1 MSSLFPPS
9 AMPTPDLSHLT
20 ESDYDQV
27 YEPAEDS
34 FLLLDALEQELPQLR
49 SLKPTLAVE
58 VGGGSGI
65 ISTAL
70 SLQLPH
76 TYFIVTDVNKT
87 ACRAIQ
93 ATALHNNTNLEVLNT
108 RTLNHLSERLKT
120 SVDILLC
127 NPPYVATEQSEAG
140 HEDISAAWAGGD
152 LGMNV
157 TKEVIDSLTDVLSD
171 SGVAYIVLEQCNKPE
186 KVLEYIRQLQLCC
199 EVVMERRAGREFLKV
214 VKIVRR

>member
-9 AMPTPDLSHLT
+9 SMPTPDLSHLT
-20 ESDYDQV
+20 ENDYEHI

-34 FLLLDALEQELPQLR
+34 FLLLDALEQELPHLR
-49 SLKPTLAVE
+49 SLNPTLVVE
-58 VGGGSGI
+58 VGGGSGL

-70 SLQLPH
+70 RLQLPH
-76 TYFIVTDVNKT
+76 TFFIVTDVNRA
-87 ACRAIQ
+87 ACKAIQ
-93 ATALHNNTNLEVLNT
+93 ATAVKNNTSLEVLNT
-108 RTLNHLSERLKT
+108 TTLTHLSERLKS

-140 HEDISAAWAGGD
+140 HGDISAAWAGGD

-157 TKEVIDSLTDVLSD
+157 TKEVIDSLTNVLSE
-171 SGVAYIVLEQCNKPE
+171 SGVAYIILEQCNKPE
-186 KVLEYIRQLQLCC
+186 KVLEYIRTLNLAC
-199 EVVMERRAGREFLKV
+199 EIVMERRAGREFLKV

>member
-1 MSSLFPPS
+1 MSSLLPPS
-9 AMPTPDLSHLT
+9 SIPTPDLSHLS
-20 ESDYDQV
+20 EADYDQV

-34 FLLLDALEQELPQLR
+34 FLLLDALEQELSYLR
-49 SLKPTLAVE
+49 TLIPCLAVE

-76 TYFIVTDVNKT
+76 TYFIVTDINRVACKAIQKT
-87 ACRAIQ
+87 AVQ
-93 ATALHNNTNLEVLNT
+93 NNTSLEVINT
-108 RTLNHLSERLKT
+108 TTLDHIAERLKH

-140 HEDISAAWAGGD
+140 HADISAAWAGGEE
-152 LGMNV
+152 GMDV
-157 TKEVIDSLTDVLSD
+157 TKQVIDSLEGILTD

-186 KVLEYIRQLQLCC
+186 QVMDYIRTLKFNC
-199 EVVMERRAGREFLKV
+199 EIVLERRAGREFLKI
-214 VKIVRR
+214 VKIIRG

>member
-1 MSSLFPPS
+1 MLGPTSSSVVHIRNLHSELAFLYSSKNITKFNKLTKNLNICNQMFKLQKSLSLIMSSLFPPS
-9 AMPTPDLSHLT
+9 SIPTPDLSHLT

-49 SLKPTLAVE
+49 SLNPTLAVE

-93 ATALHNNTNLEVLNT
+93 ATAMHNNTNLEVRLT
-108 RTLNHLSERLKT
+108 WDTLTFEHLLMF
-120 SVDILLC
+120 C
-127 NPPYVATEQSEAG
+127 Y
-140 HEDISAAWAGGD
+140 
-152 LGMNV
+152 
-157 TKEVIDSLTDVLSD
+157 
-171 SGVAYIVLEQCNKPE
+171 
-186 KVLEYIRQLQLCC
+186 
-199 EVVMERRAGREFLKV
+199 
-214 VKIVRR
+214 